1 MSAVDLERDAELDK
15 AYPDRWPAIVTVETV
30 SGKRHETRV
39 DYPKGDP
46 NNPMSR
52 DELIEKFHTLTS
64 RIIPE
69 TLRHLL
75 IERCLTLNTLAN
87 VRTLLVGLELQSE

>member
-1 MSAVDLERDAELDK
+1 
-15 AYPDRWPAIVTVETV
+15 
-30 SGKRHETRV
+30 
-39 DYPKGDP
+39 
-46 NNPMSR
+46 MSR

-69 TLRHLL
+69 TLRHML

-87 VRTLLVGLELQSE
+87 VRTLLEDLNPITDNR